1 MPRRTAERP
10 PGQPRPLTERET
22 AVLLAM
28 IEHASEAKPGLAS
41 AATSGVTPAQRE
53 RWRAAVGGLVV
64 TDTCGCG
71 TCPTITLTPED
82 EASGASAAGT
92 GMPGVDGGGGGS
104 PLMAS
109 SEGGILLLFADERT
123 PRMLEFAPVQGG
135 VFDEFPPPAQI
146 VF

>member
-1 MPRRTAERP
+1 MARRTAEQP
-10 PGQPRPLTERET
+10 PAQPRPLTERET

-28 IEHASEAKPGLAS
+28 IEHATEDEPTLDDAEPS
-41 AATSGVTPAQRE
+41 TVTPAQRE

-64 TDTCGCG
+64 TETCGCG
-71 TCPTITLTPED
+71 TCPTITLAPED
-82 EASGASAAGT
+82 EASGTSAAEA
-92 GMPGVDGGGGGS
+92 GMPGANGGGS

-109 SEGGILLLFADERT
+109 SEGGVLLLFADERT

>member
-1 MPRRTAERP
+1 MARRTAEQP

-28 IEHASEAKPGLAS
+28 IEHAPEATPGLAS
-41 AATSGVTPAQRE
+41 VATSGVTPAQRE
-53 RWRAAVGGLVV
+53 RWKAAVGGLVV

-82 EASGASAAGT
+82 EASGASAAEA
-92 GMPGVDGGGGGS
+92 GMPGADGGGS

-109 SEGGILLLFADERT
+109 SEGGVLLLFADERT